1 MDFSCGWLKCKKP
14 TGISRLALF
23 NGVALNQVVLAGQIN
38 VNPGW
43 LFYCGKGPWARN
55 DKVYGSHIDQY
66 KSVAP
71 GVQNE

>member
-1 MDFSCGWLKCKKP
+1 M
-14 TGISRLALF
+14 F